1 MSWVAFSLAP
11 VAVGA
16 AIWGARSHYLRHV
29 ARQRLYAQD
38 IKEAAEHVEQRSEAE
53 LCPALR
59 RQRWIA
65 PLFGAACGASLHLAF
80 GLAPLYCVAFAA
92 LATVLALIVEGI
104 LHARRSLELETQL
117 ANSIDLMVSGLV
129 AGAAV
134 PEAVETA
141 ARESRAPLQGELEQV
156 LARLR
161 GGDRPSLVFEDLAKR
176 VPLENFRLF
185 AFSMAV
191 QSEAGGS
198 LATTLASVGRSI
210 RDRIEIG
217 RKVRS
222 QTTQAQASVVGICA
236 ITYGLA
242 LLMWLQNEADFEAF
256 AASDVGTLFA
266 SMAILLQA
274 AGLQWITR
282 LSQLRF

>member
-1 MSWVAFSLAP
+1 MSWVALSLAP
-11 VAVGA
+11 VAVGG
-16 AIWGARSHYLRHV
+16 AIWAARTHYLRHV

-38 IKEAAEHVEQRSEAE
+38 LKEAAEHEEQRAEAE

-59 RQRWIA
+59 RRRWIA
-65 PLFGAACGASLHLAF
+65 PLFGAACAALLF
-80 GLAPLYCVAFAA
+80 LWLGLAPLYCLAFGAM
-92 LATVLALIVEGI
+92 ATVLGLIVEGI
-104 LHARRSLELETQL
+104 QHARRTLELETQL

-129 AGAAV
+129 AGSAV
-134 PEAVETA
+134 PEAIETA
-141 ARESRAPLQGELEQV
+141 ARESRDPLRAELDLV

-176 VPLENFRLF
+176 VPLENFRLY
-185 AFSMAV
+185 AYSMAV

-222 QTTQAQASVVGICA
+222 QTTQAQASVIGICA

-242 LLMWLQNEADFEAF
+242 LVMWLQNEADFEAF
-256 AASDVGTLFA
+256 AGSEVGTLCA

>member
-1 MSWVAFSLAP
+1 MSWVALSLAP
-11 VAVGA
+11 VAVGG
-16 AIWGARSHYLRHV
+16 AIWAARAQYLRHV

-38 IKEAAEHVEQRSEAE
+38 LKEQAEHLDQRAEVE
-53 LCPALR
+53 LCPALHR
-59 RQRWIA
+59 RRWMA
-65 PLFGAACGASLHLAF
+65 PLAGIGCAAFLGL
-80 GLAPLYCVAFAA
+80 GLALPALYCVAFGAM
-92 LATVLALIVEGI
+92 ATVLGLIVET
-104 LHARRSLELETQL
+104 LWHTRRALSLETQL

-134 PEAVETA
+134 PEAIETA
-141 ARESRAPLQGELEQV
+141 ARESQAPLQAELELV

-161 GGDRPSLVFEDLAKR
+161 GGDRPSLVFEGLAKR
-176 VPLENFRLF
+176 VPLENFRLY

-217 RKVRS
+217 RKVRA
-222 QTTQAQASVVGICA
+222 QTMQAQASVIGICA
-236 ITYGLA
+236 ISYGLA
-242 LLMWLQNEADFEAF
+242 LLMWLQNEVDFEAF
-256 AASDVGTLFA
+256 VGSEIGTLFA